1 MVNDSTKQ
9 EPNSLQDSG
18 NKQNNN
24 KYKMSKVDIEDVDS
38 GKGQQPDDE
47 EFLKSWVKVNAD
59 SPQIQGEQEL

>member
-1 MVNDSTKQ
+1 
-9 EPNSLQDSG
+9 
-18 NKQNNN
+18 
-24 KYKMSKVDIEDVDS
+24 MSKVDIEDLDS